1 MTQDQMDKNLDDYI
15 RDAKAGLKLANK
27 ALKVL
32 EENYWERD
40 KDIEEYYRLYVVKGM
55 WTVS

>member
-15 RDAKAGLKLANK
+15 RDAKAGLELANK